1 MANERTFEPIAVET
15 AKHFAYGEWAV
26 EGGASFKYRWFTP
39 AREEGKYYPLVIF
52 LHGIGERGIDNELHV
67 AANIGAYG
75 YALPENQAKYPCYV
89 LAPQCPEEYKYVDP
103 KFEMSFIPLLK
114 EFIEN
119 NAIDRNRVYITGL
132 SMGGTGTWMF
142 AMARPNTFAAIMP
155 VCGSGIYWNVA
166 NLLKTPIYMV
176 HGDCDTCVPI
186 SDSVEM
192 LTSINSRG
200 GNAKLKI
207 CYGVGHDAWN
217 YAYTD
222 DSLLEWMLSQRL
234 PE

>member
-1 MANERTFEPIAVET
+1 MYVQKQWQTDSHHPFYYVEYLPKDYDP
-15 AKHFAYGEWAV
+15 AKE
-26 EGGASFKYRWFTP
+26 
-39 AREEGKYYPLVIF
+39 YPLVLF
-52 LHGIGERGIDNELHV
+52 LHGAGERVQDPHQ
-67 AANIGAYG
+67 AMFHG
-75 YALPENQAKYPCYV
+75 YMKYVREQGKEYPFIFI
-89 LAPQCPEEYKYVDP
+89 APQCIGNAYWGSYTESLSAFLDFILETYPVD
-103 KFEMSFIPLLK
+103 
-114 EFIEN
+114 
-119 NAIDRNRVYITGL
+119 RRRVYLTGL

-142 AMARPNTFAAIMP
+142 AMARPNTFAALMP

-186 SDSVEM
+186 SNSVEM

-222 DSLLEWMLSQRL
+222 DALLEWLLSQHL
-234 PE
+234 

>member
-1 MANERTFEPIAVET
+1 MYVQKQWQTDSHHPFYYVEYLPKDYDP
-15 AKHFAYGEWAV
+15 AKE
-26 EGGASFKYRWFTP
+26 
-39 AREEGKYYPLVIF
+39 YPLVLF
-52 LHGIGERGIDNELHV
+52 LHGAGERVQDPHQ
-67 AANIGAYG
+67 AMFHG
-75 YALPENQAKYPCYV
+75 YMKYVREQGKEYPFIFI
-89 LAPQCPEEYKYVDP
+89 APQCIGNAYWGSYTESLSAFLDYVL
-103 KFEMSFIPLLK
+103 ETY
-114 EFIEN
+114 
-119 NAIDRNRVYITGL
+119 AVDRRRVYLTGL

-217 YAYTD
+217 YA
-222 DSLLEWMLSQRL
+222 
-234 PE
+234 

>member
-1 MANERTFEPIAVET
+1 MYVQKQWQTDSHHPFYYVEYLPKDYDP
-15 AKHFAYGEWAV
+15 AKE
-26 EGGASFKYRWFTP
+26 
-39 AREEGKYYPLVIF
+39 YPLVFF
-52 LHGIGERGIDNELHV
+52 LHGAGERVQDPHQ
-67 AANIGAYG
+67 AMFHG
-75 YALPENQAKYPCYV
+75 YMKYVREQGKEYPFIFI
-89 LAPQCPEEYKYVDP
+89 APQCIGNAYWGSYTESLSAFLDFILETYPVD
-103 KFEMSFIPLLK
+103 
-114 EFIEN
+114 
-119 NAIDRNRVYITGL
+119 RRRVYLTGL

-186 SDSVEM
+186 SNSVEM

-222 DSLLEWMLSQRL
+222 DALLEWMLSQRL

>member
-1 MANERTFEPIAVET
+1 MYVQKQWQTDKYHPFFYVEYLPKDYDP
-15 AKHFAYGEWAV
+15 AKE
-26 EGGASFKYRWFTP
+26 
-39 AREEGKYYPLVIF
+39 YPLVMF
-52 LHGIGERGIDNELHV
+52 LHGAGERVQDPHQ
-67 AANIGAYG
+67 AMFHG
-75 YALPENQAKYPCYV
+75 YMKYVREQDKEYPFV
-89 LAPQCPEEYKYVDP
+89 FIAPQCIGNAYWGSYTESLSAFLDYILETYAVDR
-103 KFEMSFIPLLK
+103 K
-114 EFIEN
+114 
-119 NAIDRNRVYITGL
+119 RVYLTGL

-186 SDSVEM
+186 SNSVEM

-222 DSLLEWMLSQRL
+222 DNLLEWMLSQRL
-234 PE
+234 E

>member
-1 MANERTFEPIAVET
+1 MYVQKQWQTDSHHPFYYVEYLPKDYDP
-15 AKHFAYGEWAV
+15 AKE
-26 EGGASFKYRWFTP
+26 
-39 AREEGKYYPLVIF
+39 YPLVFF
-52 LHGIGERGIDNELHV
+52 LHGAGERVQDPHQ
-67 AANIGAYG
+67 AMFHG
-75 YALPENQAKYPCYV
+75 YMKYVREQGKEYPFIFI
-89 LAPQCPEEYKYVDP
+89 APQCIGNAYWGSYTESLSAFLDFILETYAVD
-103 KFEMSFIPLLK
+103 
-114 EFIEN
+114 
-119 NAIDRNRVYITGL
+119 RRRVYLTGL

-142 AMARPNTFAAIMP
+142 AMARPNTFAALMP

-186 SDSVEM
+186 SNSVEM

>member
-1 MANERTFEPIAVET
+1 MYVQKQWQTDSHHPFNYVEYLPKDYDP
-15 AKHFAYGEWAV
+15 AKE
-26 EGGASFKYRWFTP
+26 
-39 AREEGKYYPLVIF
+39 YPLVLF
-52 LHGIGERGIDNELHV
+52 LLGGGERVQDPHQ
-67 AANIGAYG
+67 AMFHG
-75 YALPENQAKYPCYV
+75 YMKYVREQGKEYPFIFI
-89 LAPQCPEEYKYVDP
+89 APQCIGNAYWGSYTESLSAFLDYILETYAVD
-103 KFEMSFIPLLK
+103 
-114 EFIEN
+114 
-119 NAIDRNRVYITGL
+119 RRRVYLTGL

-142 AMARPNTFAAIMP
+142 AMARPNTFAALMP

-186 SDSVEM
+186 SGSVEM

>member
-1 MANERTFEPIAVET
+1 ERVQDPHQAMF
-15 AKHFAYGEWAV
+15 HGYM
-26 EGGASFKYRWFTP
+26 KYV
-39 AREEGKYYPLVIF
+39 REQGKEYPFIF
-52 LHGIGERGIDNELHV
+52 I
-67 AANIGAYG
+67 
-75 YALPENQAKYPCYV
+75 
-89 LAPQCPEEYKYVDP
+89 APQCIGNAYWGSYTESLSAFLDYILETYAVD
-103 KFEMSFIPLLK
+103 
-114 EFIEN
+114 
-119 NAIDRNRVYITGL
+119 RRRVYLTGL

-186 SDSVEM
+186 SCSVEM

>member
-1 MANERTFEPIAVET
+1 MYVQKQWQTDSHHPFYYVEYLPKDYDP
-15 AKHFAYGEWAV
+15 AKE
-26 EGGASFKYRWFTP
+26 
-39 AREEGKYYPLVIF
+39 YPLVLF
-52 LHGIGERGIDNELHV
+52 LHGAGERVQDPHQ
-67 AANIGAYG
+67 AMFHG
-75 YALPENQAKYPCYV
+75 YMKYVREQGKEYPFIFI
-89 LAPQCPEEYKYVDP
+89 APQCIGNAYWGSYTESLSAFLDFILETYAVD
-103 KFEMSFIPLLK
+103 
-114 EFIEN
+114 
-119 NAIDRNRVYITGL
+119 RRRVYLTGL

-186 SDSVEM
+186 SNSVEM

-222 DSLLEWMLSQRL
+222 DALLEWMLSQRL

>member
-1 MANERTFEPIAVET
+1 MYVQKQWQTDSHHPFYYVEYLPKNYDPT
-15 AKHFAYGEWAV
+15 KE
-26 EGGASFKYRWFTP
+26 
-39 AREEGKYYPLVIF
+39 YPLVLF
-52 LHGIGERGIDNELHV
+52 LHGAGERVQDPHQ
-67 AANIGAYG
+67 AMFHG
-75 YALPENQAKYPCYV
+75 YMKYVREQGKEYPFIFI
-89 LAPQCPEEYKYVDP
+89 APQCIGNAYWGSYTESLSAFLD
-103 KFEMSFIPLLK
+103 FILETYPV
-114 EFIEN
+114 E
-119 NAIDRNRVYITGL
+119 RRRVYLTGL

-142 AMARPNTFAAIMP
+142 AMARPNSFAAIMP

-186 SDSVEM
+186 SNSVEM

>member
-1 MANERTFEPIAVET
+1 MYVQKQWQTDSHHPFYYVEYLPEDYDPS
-15 AKHFAYGEWAV
+15 KE
-26 EGGASFKYRWFTP
+26 
-39 AREEGKYYPLVIF
+39 YPLVFF
-52 LHGIGERGIDNELHV
+52 LHGAGERVQDPHQ
-67 AANIGAYG
+67 AMFHG
-75 YALPENQAKYPCYV
+75 YMKYVREQGKEYPFIFI
-89 LAPQCPEEYKYVDP
+89 APQCIGNAYWGSYTESLSAFLDFILETYAVD
-103 KFEMSFIPLLK
+103 
-114 EFIEN
+114 
-119 NAIDRNRVYITGL
+119 RRRVYLTGL

-142 AMARPNTFAAIMP
+142 AMARPNTFAALMP

-186 SDSVEM
+186 SGSVEM

>member
-1 MANERTFEPIAVET
+1 MYVQKQWQTDSHHPFYYVEYLPKDYDP
-15 AKHFAYGEWAV
+15 AKE
-26 EGGASFKYRWFTP
+26 
-39 AREEGKYYPLVIF
+39 YPLVLF
-52 LHGIGERGIDNELHV
+52 LHGAGERVQDPHQ
-67 AANIGAYG
+67 AMFHG
-75 YALPENQAKYPCYV
+75 YMKYVREQGKEYPFIFI
-89 LAPQCPEEYKYVDP
+89 APQCIGNAYWGSYTESLSAFLDYILETYAVD
-103 KFEMSFIPLLK
+103 
-114 EFIEN
+114 
-119 NAIDRNRVYITGL
+119 RRRVYLTGL

-142 AMARPNTFAAIMP
+142 AMARPNTFAALMP

-186 SDSVEM
+186 SNSVEM

>member
-1 MANERTFEPIAVET
+1 MYVQKQWQTDSHHPFYYVEYLPKDYDP
-15 AKHFAYGEWAV
+15 AKE
-26 EGGASFKYRWFTP
+26 
-39 AREEGKYYPLVIF
+39 YPLVLF
-52 LHGIGERGIDNELHV
+52 LHGAGERVQDPHQ
-67 AANIGAYG
+67 AMFHG
-75 YALPENQAKYPCYV
+75 YMKYVREQGKEYPFIFI
-89 LAPQCPEEYKYVDP
+89 APQCIGNAYWGSYTESLSAFLDYVL
-103 KFEMSFIPLLK
+103 ETY
-114 EFIEN
+114 
-119 NAIDRNRVYITGL
+119 AVDRRRVYLTGL

>member
-1 MANERTFEPIAVET
+1 MYVQKQWQTDSHHPFYYVEYLPKDYDP
-15 AKHFAYGEWAV
+15 AKE
-26 EGGASFKYRWFTP
+26 
-39 AREEGKYYPLVIF
+39 YPLVLF
-52 LHGIGERGIDNELHV
+52 LHGAGERVQDPHQ
-67 AANIGAYG
+67 AMFHG
-75 YALPENQAKYPCYV
+75 YMKYVREQGKEYPFIFI
-89 LAPQCPEEYKYVDP
+89 APQCIGNAYWGSYTESLSAFLDFILETYAVD
-103 KFEMSFIPLLK
+103 
-114 EFIEN
+114 
-119 NAIDRNRVYITGL
+119 RRRVYLTGL

>member
-1 MANERTFEPIAVET
+1 MYVQKQWQTDTHHPFYYIEYLPKDYDP
-15 AKHFAYGEWAV
+15 AKE
-26 EGGASFKYRWFTP
+26 
-39 AREEGKYYPLVIF
+39 YPLVLF
-52 LHGIGERGIDNELHV
+52 LHGAGERVQDPHQ
-67 AANIGAYG
+67 AMFHG
-75 YALPENQAKYPCYV
+75 YMKYVREQGKEYPFIFI
-89 LAPQCPEEYKYVDP
+89 APQCIGNAYWGSYTESLSAFLDYILETYAVD
-103 KFEMSFIPLLK
+103 
-114 EFIEN
+114 
-119 NAIDRNRVYITGL
+119 RRRVYLTGL

-142 AMARPNTFAAIMP
+142 AMARPNTFAALMP

-186 SDSVEM
+186 SNSVEM

-207 CYGVGHDAWN
+207 CYGVAHDAWN

>member
-1 MANERTFEPIAVET
+1 MYVQKQWQTDSHHPFYYVEYLPKDYDP
-15 AKHFAYGEWAV
+15 AKE
-26 EGGASFKYRWFTP
+26 
-39 AREEGKYYPLVIF
+39 YPLVLF
-52 LHGIGERGIDNELHV
+52 LHGAGERVQDPHQ
-67 AANIGAYG
+67 AMFHG
-75 YALPENQAKYPCYV
+75 YMKYVREQGKEYPFIFI
-89 LAPQCPEEYKYVDP
+89 APQCIGNAYWGSYTESLSAFLDYVLETYP
-103 KFEMSFIPLLK
+103 V
-114 EFIEN
+114 
-119 NAIDRNRVYITGL
+119 DRRRVYLTGL

-186 SDSVEM
+186 SNSVEM

>member
-1 MANERTFEPIAVET
+1 MYVQKQWQTDSHHPFYYVEYLPKNYDPT
-15 AKHFAYGEWAV
+15 KE
-26 EGGASFKYRWFTP
+26 
-39 AREEGKYYPLVIF
+39 YPLVLF
-52 LHGIGERGIDNELHV
+52 LHGAGERVQDPHQ
-67 AANIGAYG
+67 AMFHG
-75 YALPENQAKYPCYV
+75 YMKYVREQGKEYPFIFI
-89 LAPQCPEEYKYVDP
+89 APQCIGNAYWGSYTESLSAFLDFILETYAVD
-103 KFEMSFIPLLK
+103 
-114 EFIEN
+114 
-119 NAIDRNRVYITGL
+119 RRRVYLTGL

-186 SDSVEM
+186 SGSVEM

>member
-1 MANERTFEPIAVET
+1 MYVQKQWQTDSHHPFYYVEYLPKDYDP
-15 AKHFAYGEWAV
+15 AKE
-26 EGGASFKYRWFTP
+26 
-39 AREEGKYYPLVIF
+39 YPLVLF
-52 LHGIGERGIDNELHV
+52 LHGAGERVQDPHQ
-67 AANIGAYG
+67 AMFHG
-75 YALPENQAKYPCYV
+75 YMKYVREQGKDYPFIFI
-89 LAPQCPEEYKYVDP
+89 APQCIGNAYWGSYTESLSAFLDYILETYAVD
-103 KFEMSFIPLLK
+103 
-114 EFIEN
+114 
-119 NAIDRNRVYITGL
+119 RRRVYLTGL

-142 AMARPNTFAAIMP
+142 AMARPNTFAALMP

-186 SDSVEM
+186 SNSVEM

>member
-1 MANERTFEPIAVET
+1 MYVQKQWQTDSHHPFYYVEYLPKDYDP
-15 AKHFAYGEWAV
+15 AKE
-26 EGGASFKYRWFTP
+26 
-39 AREEGKYYPLVIF
+39 YPLVFF
-52 LHGIGERGIDNELHV
+52 LHGAGERVQDPHQ
-67 AANIGAYG
+67 AMFHG
-75 YALPENQAKYPCYV
+75 YMKYVREQGKEYPFIFI
-89 LAPQCPEEYKYVDP
+89 APQCIGNAYWGSYTESLSAFLDFILETYPVD
-103 KFEMSFIPLLK
+103 
-114 EFIEN
+114 
-119 NAIDRNRVYITGL
+119 RRRVYLTGL

-142 AMARPNTFAAIMP
+142 AMARPNTFAALMP

-186 SDSVEM
+186 SGSVEM

-222 DSLLEWMLSQRL
+222 DALLEWMLSQRL

>member
-1 MANERTFEPIAVET
+1 MYVQKQWQTDSHHPFYYVEYLPKDYDP
-15 AKHFAYGEWAV
+15 AKE
-26 EGGASFKYRWFTP
+26 
-39 AREEGKYYPLVIF
+39 YPLVFF
-52 LHGIGERGIDNELHV
+52 LHGAGERVQDPHQ
-67 AANIGAYG
+67 AMFHG
-75 YALPENQAKYPCYV
+75 YMKYVREQGKEYPFIFI
-89 LAPQCPEEYKYVDP
+89 APQCIGNAYWGSYTESLSAFLDYILETYAVD
-103 KFEMSFIPLLK
+103 
-114 EFIEN
+114 
-119 NAIDRNRVYITGL
+119 RRRVYLTGL

-186 SDSVEM
+186 SNSVEM

>member
-1 MANERTFEPIAVET
+1 MYVQKQWQTDSHHPFYYVEYLPKDYDP
-15 AKHFAYGEWAV
+15 AKE
-26 EGGASFKYRWFTP
+26 
-39 AREEGKYYPLVIF
+39 YPLVFF
-52 LHGIGERGIDNELHV
+52 LHGAGERVQDPHQ
-67 AANIGAYG
+67 AMFHG
-75 YALPENQAKYPCYV
+75 YMKYVREQGKEYPFIFI
-89 LAPQCPEEYKYVDP
+89 APQCIGNAYWGSYTESLSAFLDYILETYPVD
-103 KFEMSFIPLLK
+103 
-114 EFIEN
+114 
-119 NAIDRNRVYITGL
+119 RRRVYLTGL

-186 SDSVEM
+186 SGSVEM

>member
-1 MANERTFEPIAVET
+1 MYVQKQWQTDSHHPFYYVEYLPKDYDP
-15 AKHFAYGEWAV
+15 AKE
-26 EGGASFKYRWFTP
+26 
-39 AREEGKYYPLVIF
+39 YPLVFF
-52 LHGIGERGIDNELHV
+52 LHGAGERVQDPHQ
-67 AANIGAYG
+67 AMFHG
-75 YALPENQAKYPCYV
+75 YMKYVREQGKEYPFIFI
-89 LAPQCPEEYKYVDP
+89 APQCIGNAYWGSYTESLSAFLDYILETYAVD
-103 KFEMSFIPLLK
+103 
-114 EFIEN
+114 
-119 NAIDRNRVYITGL
+119 RRRVYLTGL

-142 AMARPNTFAAIMP
+142 AMARPNTFAALMP

-186 SDSVEM
+186 SGSVEM

>member
-1 MANERTFEPIAVET
+1 MYVQKQWQTDSHHPFYYVEYLPKDYDP
-15 AKHFAYGEWAV
+15 AKE
-26 EGGASFKYRWFTP
+26 
-39 AREEGKYYPLVIF
+39 YPLVFF
-52 LHGIGERGIDNELHV
+52 LHGAGERVQDPHQ
-67 AANIGAYG
+67 AMFHG
-75 YALPENQAKYPCYV
+75 YMKYVREQGKEYPFIFI
-89 LAPQCPEEYKYVDP
+89 APQCIGNAYWGSYTESLSAFLDYILETYAVD
-103 KFEMSFIPLLK
+103 
-114 EFIEN
+114 
-119 NAIDRNRVYITGL
+119 RRRVYLTGL

-142 AMARPNTFAAIMP
+142 AMARPNTFAALMP
-155 VCGSGIYWNVA
+155 VCGSGIYSNVA

-186 SDSVEM
+186 SGSVEM

>member
-1 MANERTFEPIAVET
+1 MYVQKQWQTDSHHPFYYVEYLPKDYDP
-15 AKHFAYGEWAV
+15 AKE
-26 EGGASFKYRWFTP
+26 
-39 AREEGKYYPLVIF
+39 YPLVLF
-52 LHGIGERGIDNELHV
+52 LHGAGERVQDPHQ
-67 AANIGAYG
+67 AMFHG
-75 YALPENQAKYPCYV
+75 YMKYVREQGKEYPFIFI
-89 LAPQCPEEYKYVDP
+89 APQCIGNAYWGSYTESLSAFLDFILETYAVD
-103 KFEMSFIPLLK
+103 
-114 EFIEN
+114 
-119 NAIDRNRVYITGL
+119 RRRVYLTGL

-186 SDSVEM
+186 SNSVEM

>member
-1 MANERTFEPIAVET
+1 MYVQKQWQTDSHHPFYYVEYLPKDYDP
-15 AKHFAYGEWAV
+15 AKE
-26 EGGASFKYRWFTP
+26 
-39 AREEGKYYPLVIF
+39 YPLVLF
-52 LHGIGERGIDNELHV
+52 LHGAGERVQDPHQ
-67 AANIGAYG
+67 AMFHG
-75 YALPENQAKYPCYV
+75 YMKYVREQGKEYPFIFI
-89 LAPQCPEEYKYVDP
+89 APQCIGNAYWGSYTESLSAFLDFILETYAVD
-103 KFEMSFIPLLK
+103 
-114 EFIEN
+114 
-119 NAIDRNRVYITGL
+119 RRRVYLTGL

-186 SDSVEM
+186 SGSVEM

-222 DSLLEWMLSQRL
+222 DALLEWMLSQRL

>member
-1 MANERTFEPIAVET
+1 MYVQKQWQTDSHHPFYYVEYLPKDYDP
-15 AKHFAYGEWAV
+15 AKE
-26 EGGASFKYRWFTP
+26 
-39 AREEGKYYPLVIF
+39 YPLVFF
-52 LHGIGERGIDNELHV
+52 LHGAGERVQDPHQ
-67 AANIGAYG
+67 AMFHG
-75 YALPENQAKYPCYV
+75 YMKYVREQGKEYPFIFI
-89 LAPQCPEEYKYVDP
+89 APQCIGNAYWGSYTESLSAFLDYILETYAVD
-103 KFEMSFIPLLK
+103 
-114 EFIEN
+114 
-119 NAIDRNRVYITGL
+119 RRRVYLTGL

-142 AMARPNTFAAIMP
+142 AMARPNTFAALMP

-186 SDSVEM
+186 SNSVEM

>member
-1 MANERTFEPIAVET
+1 MYVQKQWQTDSHHPFYYVEYLPKDYDP
-15 AKHFAYGEWAV
+15 AKE
-26 EGGASFKYRWFTP
+26 
-39 AREEGKYYPLVIF
+39 YPLVLF
-52 LHGIGERGIDNELHV
+52 LHGAGERVQDPHQ
-67 AANIGAYG
+67 AMFHG
-75 YALPENQAKYPCYV
+75 YMKYVREQGKEYPFIFI
-89 LAPQCPEEYKYVDP
+89 APQCIGNAYWGSYTESLSAFLDYILETYAVD
-103 KFEMSFIPLLK
+103 
-114 EFIEN
+114 
-119 NAIDRNRVYITGL
+119 RRRVYLTGL

-186 SDSVEM
+186 SGSVEM

>member
-1 MANERTFEPIAVET
+1 MYVQKQWQTDSHHPFYYVEYLPKDYDP
-15 AKHFAYGEWAV
+15 AKE
-26 EGGASFKYRWFTP
+26 
-39 AREEGKYYPLVIF
+39 YPLVLF
-52 LHGIGERGIDNELHV
+52 LHGAGERVQDPHQ
-67 AANIGAYG
+67 AMFHG
-75 YALPENQAKYPCYV
+75 YMKYVREQGKEYPFIFI
-89 LAPQCPEEYKYVDP
+89 APQCIGNAYWGSYTESLSAFLDFILETYAVD
-103 KFEMSFIPLLK
+103 
-114 EFIEN
+114 
-119 NAIDRNRVYITGL
+119 RRRVYLTGL

-186 SDSVEM
+186 SNSVEM

-222 DSLLEWMLSQRL
+222 DTLLEWMLSQRL

>member
-1 MANERTFEPIAVET
+1 MYVQKQWQTDSHHPFYYVEYLPKDYDP
-15 AKHFAYGEWAV
+15 AKE
-26 EGGASFKYRWFTP
+26 
-39 AREEGKYYPLVIF
+39 YPLVFF
-52 LHGIGERGIDNELHV
+52 LHGAGERVQDPHQ
-67 AANIGAYG
+67 AMFHG
-75 YALPENQAKYPCYV
+75 YMKYVREQGKEYPFIFI
-89 LAPQCPEEYKYVDP
+89 APQCIGNAYWGSYTESLSAFLDFILETYAVD
-103 KFEMSFIPLLK
+103 
-114 EFIEN
+114 
-119 NAIDRNRVYITGL
+119 RRRVYLTGL

>member
-1 MANERTFEPIAVET
+1 MYVQKQWQTDSHHPFYYVEYLPKDYDP
-15 AKHFAYGEWAV
+15 AKE
-26 EGGASFKYRWFTP
+26 
-39 AREEGKYYPLVIF
+39 YPLVLF
-52 LHGIGERGIDNELHV
+52 LHGAGERVQDPHQ
-67 AANIGAYG
+67 AMFHG
-75 YALPENQAKYPCYV
+75 YMKYVREQGKEYPFIFI
-89 LAPQCPEEYKYVDP
+89 APQCIGNAYWGSYTESLSAFLDYILETYAVD
-103 KFEMSFIPLLK
+103 
-114 EFIEN
+114 
-119 NAIDRNRVYITGL
+119 RRRVYLTGL

-186 SDSVEM
+186 SGSVEM

-222 DSLLEWMLSQRL
+222 DTLLEWMLSQRL

>member
-1 MANERTFEPIAVET
+1 MYVQKQWQTDSHHPFYYVEYLPKDYEP
-15 AKHFAYGEWAV
+15 AKE
-26 EGGASFKYRWFTP
+26 
-39 AREEGKYYPLVIF
+39 YPLVLF
-52 LHGIGERGIDNELHV
+52 LHGAGERVQDPHQ
-67 AANIGAYG
+67 AMFHG
-75 YALPENQAKYPCYV
+75 YMKYVREQGKEYPFIFI
-89 LAPQCPEEYKYVDP
+89 APQCIGNAYWGSYTESLSAFLDYVL
-103 KFEMSFIPLLK
+103 ETY
-114 EFIEN
+114 
-119 NAIDRNRVYITGL
+119 AVDRRRVYLTGL

>member
-1 MANERTFEPIAVET
+1 MYVQKQWQTDSHHPFYYVEYLPKDYDP
-15 AKHFAYGEWAV
+15 AKE
-26 EGGASFKYRWFTP
+26 
-39 AREEGKYYPLVIF
+39 YPLVLF
-52 LHGIGERGIDNELHV
+52 LHGAGERVQDPHQ
-67 AANIGAYG
+67 AMFHG
-75 YALPENQAKYPCYV
+75 YMKYVREQGKEYPFIFI
-89 LAPQCPEEYKYVDP
+89 APQCIGNAYWGSYTESLSAFLDYVL
-103 KFEMSFIPLLK
+103 ETY
-114 EFIEN
+114 
-119 NAIDRNRVYITGL
+119 AVDRRRVYLTGL

-186 SDSVEM
+186 SGSVEM

>member
-1 MANERTFEPIAVET
+1 MYVQKQWQTDSHHPFYYVEYLPKDYDP
-15 AKHFAYGEWAV
+15 AKE
-26 EGGASFKYRWFTP
+26 
-39 AREEGKYYPLVIF
+39 YPLVLF
-52 LHGIGERGIDNELHV
+52 LHGAGERVQDPHQ
-67 AANIGAYG
+67 AMFHG
-75 YALPENQAKYPCYV
+75 YMKYVREQGKEYPFIFI
-89 LAPQCPEEYKYVDP
+89 APQCIGNAYWGSYTESLSAFLDYVL
-103 KFEMSFIPLLK
+103 ETY
-114 EFIEN
+114 
-119 NAIDRNRVYITGL
+119 AVDRRRVYLTGL

-186 SDSVEM
+186 SNSVEM

-222 DSLLEWMLSQRL
+222 DALLEWMLSQRL

>member
-1 MANERTFEPIAVET
+1 MYVQKQWQTDSHHPFYYVEYLPKDYDP
-15 AKHFAYGEWAV
+15 AKE
-26 EGGASFKYRWFTP
+26 
-39 AREEGKYYPLVIF
+39 YPLVFF
-52 LHGIGERGIDNELHV
+52 LHGAGERVQDPHQ
-67 AANIGAYG
+67 AMFHG
-75 YALPENQAKYPCYV
+75 YMKYVREQGKEYPFIFI
-89 LAPQCPEEYKYVDP
+89 APQCIGNAYWGSYTESLSAFLDFILETYPVD
-103 KFEMSFIPLLK
+103 
-114 EFIEN
+114 
-119 NAIDRNRVYITGL
+119 RRRVYLTGL

-186 SDSVEM
+186 SGSVEM

-222 DSLLEWMLSQRL
+222 DTLLDWMLSQRL

>member
-1 MANERTFEPIAVET
+1 MYVQKQWQTDSHHPFYYVEYLPKDYDP
-15 AKHFAYGEWAV
+15 AKE
-26 EGGASFKYRWFTP
+26 
-39 AREEGKYYPLVIF
+39 YPLVLF
-52 LHGIGERGIDNELHV
+52 LHGAGERVQDPHQ
-67 AANIGAYG
+67 AMFHG
-75 YALPENQAKYPCYV
+75 YMKYVREQGKEYPFIFI
-89 LAPQCPEEYKYVDP
+89 APQCIGNAYWGSYTESLSAFLDFILETYPVD
-103 KFEMSFIPLLK
+103 
-114 EFIEN
+114 
-119 NAIDRNRVYITGL
+119 RRRVYLTGL

-186 SDSVEM
+186 SNSVEM

>member
-1 MANERTFEPIAVET
+1 MYVQKQWQTDTHHPFYYIEYLPKDFDPNE
-15 AKHFAYGEWAV
+15 K
-26 EGGASFKYRWFTP
+26 
-39 AREEGKYYPLVIF
+39 YPLVIF
-52 LHGIGERGIDNELHV
+52 LHGAGERVQDPHQ
-67 AANIGAYG
+67 AMFHG
-75 YALPENQAKYPCYV
+75 YMKYVREQGKEYPFIFI
-89 LAPQCPEEYKYVDP
+89 APQCIGNAYWGSYTESLSAFLDYILETYAVDR
-103 KFEMSFIPLLK
+103 K
-114 EFIEN
+114 
-119 NAIDRNRVYITGL
+119 RVYLTGL

-186 SDSVEM
+186 SNSVEM

-222 DSLLEWMLSQRL
+222 DDLLDWMLSQRL
-234 PE
+234 EN